1 MGGDFT
7 MMSDRVQSASCLTCP
22 TPHFLARCVYK
33 SRVHSFAVLPAVG
46 SGATH
51 APDSRVLMLAFDR
64 EAQMLYA
71 GSETGPVRTYNVRQE
86 SWSALPGIDATV
98 LPRDLFFD
106 PASGLALI
114 AFKSSSSSSSSSGN
128 GRVRIFNRDGSA
140 SGLPPLDRPN
150 ADISALAVGTAKF
163 FQQSTIW

>member
-7 MMSDRVQSASCLTCP
+7 MMSDRVQSTSYLACP

-33 SRVHSFAVLPAVG
+33 SRAHSFAVLPAVG

-64 EAQMLYA
+64 EAQRLYT
-71 GSETGPVRTYNVRQE
+71 GSETGPVRTYDVRQE

-114 AFKSSSSSSSSSGN
+114 AFKSSSSSSSSGK
-128 GRVRIFNRDGSA
+128 GGVRIFNKNVSA

-150 ADISALAVGTAKF
+150 ADFSALAVGTAKKS
-163 FQQSTIW
+163 QKSTI

>member
-7 MMSDRVQSASCLTCP
+7 MMSDRVQSTSCLTCP

-33 SRVHSFAVLPAVG
+33 SRAHSFAVLPAVG

-64 EAQMLYA
+64 EAQRLYT
-71 GSETGPVRTYNVRQE
+71 GSETGPVRTYDVRQE
-86 SWSALPGIDATV
+86 SWSALPGIDAKV
-98 LPRDLFFD
+98 LPRDLLFD

-114 AFKSSSSSSSSSGN
+114 AFKSSSSSSN
-128 GRVRIFNRDGSA
+128 GGVRILNKDGSA

-150 ADISALAVGTAKF
+150 TDFSALAVGTAKKS
-163 FQQSTIW
+163 QKSSIW